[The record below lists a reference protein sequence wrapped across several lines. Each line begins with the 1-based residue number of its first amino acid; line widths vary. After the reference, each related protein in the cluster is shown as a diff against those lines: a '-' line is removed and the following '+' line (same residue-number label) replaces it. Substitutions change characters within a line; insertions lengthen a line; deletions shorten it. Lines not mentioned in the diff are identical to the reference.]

1 MDEQDSAPDSGKP
14 SVQEDAK
21 PQDETDRDG
30 YDGIPRDSE
39 HDATSVTAQDRY
51 GSRVEAQPG
60 PDGPGEGPPT
70 SGPGV
75 PESDWTLGELGAM
88 VSERLGG
95 LARERQSLGQQI
107 ARARSNGKTCGLCG
121 KAFGAGAVM
130 WRGETT
136 VSRDPGAYPFLVPMC
151 DQCRSRDP
159 ALAWDA
165 EWTDPEPCESC
176 GRPVRNRKPLSPRRR
191 YVTCSE
197 ACRLRVQRS
206 RESERRA
213 LARLKVCATCHEPF
227 EASRSDA
234 KYCSAPCR
242 QKAYRRRRRK
252 EPDPLSR
259 REEDPGQADHPQP
272 Q

>member
-1 MDEQDSAPDSGKP
+1 MNEHESAPNPGKSP
-14 SVQEDAK
+14 REEEAK
-21 PQDETDRDG
+21 AAAEEGRDG
-30 YDGIPRDSE
+30 YDVKGPEDEYAS
-39 HDATSVTAQDRY
+39 TSVTGENRY
-51 GSRVEAQPG
+51 GYRVDGQTK
-60 PDGPGEGPPT
+60 PDGSEESPPM
-70 SGPGV
+70 SGFGV
-75 PESDWTLGELGAM
+75 PESGWTLGELGAM

-95 LARERQSLGQQI
+95 LAKERQSLGRQI

-136 VSRDPGAYPFLVPMC
+136 ASRDPGAPPFLVPMC

-176 GRPVRNRKPLSPRRR
+176 GRPVRNRKLLSPRRR

-234 KYCSAPCR
+234 RYCSPPCR
-242 QKAYRRRRRK
+242 QKAYRGRMRRRTDPPSRQD
-252 EPDPLSR
+252 EAPDR
-259 REEDPGQADHPQP
+259 THHPQP
-272 Q
+272 H